1 MNKRLIGFFVGL
13 VALVLVIVI
22 SCVVFIIGDVSV
34 EQTSN
39 LDLQEEQLNSILEDS
54 GVVKYSSIFGLDENI
69 AMQNIESNNPFLKVV
84 SIERKFPNKVIINV
98 TDREPLLNVE
108 IEENRYAI
116 LDRELK
122 FLTVVETGD
131 ECLKNTTNIS
141 GVSIS
146 KEYHIGSFVKMNWL
160 SSLIQEAERLSYINA
175 RFTTFI
181 KQIEYRVT
189 ENGNLVLFKTN
200 KGVSLVTYDTKDF
213 LVMFNAA
220 YTYYMEQ
227 LPENNKSNG
236 YVVLADSAWT
246 WVDSI

>member
-1 MNKRLIGFFVGL
+1 
-13 VALVLVIVI
+13 
-22 SCVVFIIGDVSV
+22 
-34 EQTSN
+34 
-39 LDLQEEQLNSILEDS
+39 
-54 GVVKYSSIFGLDENI
+54 
-69 AMQNIESNNPFLKVV
+69 
-84 SIERKFPNKVIINV
+84 
-98 TDREPLLNVE
+98 
-108 IEENRYAI
+108 
-116 LDRELK
+116 
-122 FLTVVETGD
+122 
-131 ECLKNTTNIS
+131 
-141 GVSIS
+141 
-146 KEYHIGSFVKMNWL
+146 MNWL